1 MCNAIAEMFGI
12 GGDQGDSDEPR
23 EIDPSVAERN
33 KTVTKPRDLPIGTGY
48 AGGAQLD
55 IAGHPDRLKRQMEEA
70 GL

>member
-1 MCNAIAEMFGI
+1 MCSALQEMFGM
-12 GGDQGDSDEPR
+12 GGDAGPVDEP
-23 EIDPSVAERN
+23 ELDPAVVERN
-33 KTVTKPRDLPIGTGY
+33 KTVTKPKDLNIGSGL